1 MQTATASGWVHNEE
15 STAELDLVR
24 RLRMNDHSA
33 FRELV
38 ERHQAQVY
46 STVLGILRNPED
58 ADDVAQQVFIKVY
71 RSMAR
76 FDSRGSLYGWIYR
89 IAVNESLDSLRK
101 RRVRLAYEGAPP
113 EHETA
118 ATPQRPIDRRLADR
132 DFLTKLLA
140 NIPEQDRLLLMLKE
154 IEGRSINELST
165 MTGLKEGTI
174 KIRLFRARRRLVEAA
189 REPSAPLQQVAM

>member
-1 MQTATASGWVHNEE
+1 MQMATASGWLHNEE
-15 STAELDLVR
+15 STAEIDLVR

-38 ERHQAQVY
+38 ERHQAQVN

-89 IAVNESLDSLRK
+89 IAVNESLDYLRK
-101 RRVRLAYEGAPP
+101 RRVRLAHEGAPL

-118 ATPQRPIDRRLADR
+118 AIPQRPIDRRLADR

-140 NIPEQDRLLLMLKE
+140 HIPEQDRLLLLLKE
-154 IEGRSINELST
+154 IEGRSISELST
-165 MTGLKEGTI
+165 MTGLKAGII

-189 REPSAPLQQVAM
+189 KEPSTPLQQVAM